1 VKGDLGFSN
10 LFSPAWQDFQERKNR
25 IKTVCFKVCSKCGEI
40 KPIFKFSVDKRN
52 IDGRTN
58 ICKACKI
65 LEYLKYYYQNREKI
79 LIQSKKYRDT
89 NKRDR
94 SIYFK
99 NYRKEHREQLKK
111 NAREWYIKNKKE
123 GIKWKVF

>member
-1 VKGDLGFSN
+1 MRRDLEFSN

-25 IKTVCFKVCSKCGEI
+25 IKTVCFKVCSKCGKI
-40 KPIFKFSVDKRN
+40 KQIFKFSVDKRN

-99 NYRKEHREQLKK
+99 NYRKEHKEQLKK
-111 NAREWYIKNKKE
+111 NAREWYIKNKEAIKE
-123 GIKWKVF
+123 GGL

>member
-1 VKGDLGFSN
+1 VKGDLEFSN

-52 IDGRTN
+52 TNGRTN

-65 LEYLKYYYQNREKI
+65 LEYLRYYYQNREKI

>member
-1 VKGDLGFSN
+1 MKGDLGFSN